1 MTEFERLVR
10 RARMKRAAWLS
21 KAFAGAANTF
31 QKRMDA
37 FFRAGHARPA
47 AAG

>member
-21 KAFAGAANTF
+21 EAFSRVFGA
-31 QKRMDA
+31 R
-37 FFRAGHARPA
+37 R